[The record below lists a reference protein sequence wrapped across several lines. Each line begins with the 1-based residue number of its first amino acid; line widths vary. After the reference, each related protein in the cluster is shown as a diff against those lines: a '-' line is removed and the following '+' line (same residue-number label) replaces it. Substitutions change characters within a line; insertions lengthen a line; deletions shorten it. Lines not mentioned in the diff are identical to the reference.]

1 MSIKDLKKAY
11 IEPVEG
17 GGEKLEVLFNPN
29 EYSIEKSNQFNSKA
43 VPGLPTPIS
52 QYVHGNADTLT
63 MELFFDTYTYKNSED
78 VTIYTKKLSSLLDVN
93 PKLHAPPVVR
103 FIWGEVQFKGIIERL
118 TQKFTMFL
126 SDGTP
131 VRASLNVTF
140 KEYKTIKEQLSE
152 LGRESAD
159 RTHTRIVREGES
171 LWIYAAQEYDDPG
184 LWRNIARKNRI
195 FNPRILK
202 SGERIEI
209 PPVDTELE

>member
-1 MSIKDLKKAY
+1 MSLKDLKKAY
-11 IEPVEG
+11 IEPVHG
-17 GGEKLEVLFNPN
+17 GAEKIEVLFNPN
-29 EYSIEKSNQFNSKA
+29 EYSIEKSNQYNSKA

-63 MELFFDTYTYKNSED
+63 MELFFDTYTNKKSED
-78 VTIYTKKLSSLLDVN
+78 VTVYTRKLSALLDVD

-103 FIWGEVQFKGIIERL
+103 FVWGEVQFTGIIERL

-131 VRASLNVTF
+131 VRATLNVTF
-140 KEYKTIKEQLSE
+140 KEYKTIKEQLAG

-171 LWIYAAQEYDDPG
+171 LWMYASEEYDDPG
-184 LWRNIARKNRI
+184 LWRHIAIKNRI
-195 FNPRILK
+195 FYPRILK
-202 SGERIEI
+202 SGDRIVI
-209 PPVDTELE
+209 PPVDADLG